1 MPPSAPPL
9 LLTRREPVGPGG
21 PEAEDPLRLA
31 LSARQRT
38 SLRGHRRSLC
48 GTDLVLHLPR
58 GAPLL
63 AGEWLTG
70 PTEEAWVRVEAA
82 PERLLAVHSGDAM
95 ALLQAAYHLG
105 NRHVV
110 LQLLP
115 GELRLEEDP
124 VLADLLRGRGLEVEP
139 LRAPFEPEPGAYA
152 PSHLHSHSHGAA
164 SSP

>member
-9 LLTRREPVGPGG
+9 LLTRREPESPGR
-21 PEAEDPLRLA
+21 PEDEPPLRLA

-38 SLRGHRRSLC
+38 SLRGHRRCLC
-48 GTDLVLHLPR
+48 GTELVLQLPR
-58 GAPLL
+58 GEPLR
-63 AGEWLTG
+63 AGEWLGGQADG
-70 PTEEAWVRVEAA
+70 PWVRVEAA
-82 PERLLAVHSGDAM
+82 PERLLTVSSSDPM

-124 VLADLLRGRGLEVEP
+124 VLRDLLRSRGLQVEP
-139 LRAPFEPEPGAYA
+139 LRAPFQPEPGAYGG
-152 PSHLHSHSHGAA
+152 SHSHDHSHSHG
-164 SSP
+164 STP

>member
-9 LLTRREPVGPGG
+9 LLTRRESVGPEGE
-21 PEAEDPLRLA
+21 PPLRLA

-38 SLRGHRRSLC
+38 SLRGHRRCLC
-48 GTDLVLHLPR
+48 GTELVLQLPR
-58 GAPLL
+58 GAPLR
-63 AGEWLTG
+63 AGEWLSG
-70 PTEEAWVRVEAA
+70 PDEGLRVRVEAA
-82 PERLLAVHSGDAM
+82 PEGLLAVRSEDST

-124 VLADLLRGRGLEVEP
+124 VLADLLRGRGLEVES

-152 PSHLHSHSHGAA
+152 PSHLHSHSHGLT
-164 SSP
+164 P